1 VTEGGGFWFTVI
13 VKEHVLVLPTLSV
26 VVHNTVDAPSGKVEP
41 DGGAQDVETIPE
53 PSETVG

>member
-1 VTEGGGFWFTVI
+1 MTEGGGFWLTVI

-26 VVHNTVDAPSGKVEP
+26 VVHSTVDAPSGKVAP
-41 DGGAQDVETIPE
+41 DGGLHDVEAIPE